1 MMSSHRK
8 SLCSACTIGIPP
20 HTAASYAK
28 VTGDTASAAYVNETY
43 EEVLTNGGVRA
54 RYKVYYMTKECRVF
68 SMCMYIR
75 MHDTQI
81 WVTFI
86 SGRHVA
92 TKALLAVMTCLPAAI
107 ARVTT
112 SCVCMCERV

>member
-43 EEVLTNGGVRA
+43 EEVLTDGGIRA

-75 MHDTQI
+75 MHDTQMGHLYFRETCSNQGL
-81 WVTFI
+81 VG
-86 SGRHVA
+86 SNDM
-92 TKALLAVMTCLPAAI
+92 LACCNRASHDVL
-107 ARVTT
+107 
-112 SCVCMCERV
+112 CVYV